1 MSKQFKDTK
10 FGQFLNKAGAVVPD
24 VLNVGGKVLTGNIS
38 GAIADVGTLLKGEAP
53 NNPEAQKLLQ
63 EFELAQMDFEKEMY
77 ALEVQDRDSAR
88 KREAEYVKVGK
99 TDWMMVVTGVCGLV
113 AFFVVIY
120 AVIYIPNMQE
130 NDLFIHLLGMIE
142 GVVVS
147 NIFAYYYGTSKSSH
161 DKDEK
166 IGH

>member
-77 ALEVQDRDSAR
+77 SLEVQDRDSAR
-88 KREAEYVKVGK
+88 KREVEYVKVGK
-99 TDWMMVVTGVCGLV
+99 TDWMMVATGATGLLS
-113 AFFVVIY
+113 FIVIVY
-120 AVIYIPNMQE
+120 SILFTKLPE
-130 NDLFIHLLGMIE
+130 NALVHQLIGMVE
-142 GVVVS
+142 GVVLT
-147 NIFAYYYGTSKSSH
+147 IFAYYFGTSKSSK